1 MPTTM
6 QQKGGSSRF
15 FMTVCYSY
23 CGEIWVSYQLDLAC
37 FPAFAGQR
45 QLVTYRYTVTQV
57 PHRKQWVAK
66 TSTTS
71 LHLLSYSWGR
81 WRFTF
86 ALLFIICCHLFSFLQ
101 RCSILVWW
109 RRCLVETHQPPFF
122 SHFLS
127 PWKNPVKFVPCCND
141 KLLTDFP
148 LRLHKPVN
156 KLQRKAERRESR
168 TYSTTE
174 NKDIC
179 MATDGNEV

>member
-71 LHLLSYSWGR
+71 TAPVELQLRPLAVHFCFALYYLLSSFLISAKMFNIGLMKEVSCR
-81 WRFTF
+81 NPPTP
-86 ALLFIICCHLFSFLQ
+86 LFLPFSFSVEKPSQVCTLLQ
-101 RCSILVWW
+101 WQASDW
-109 RRCLVETHQPPFF
+109 
-122 SHFLS
+122 LS
-127 PWKNPVKFVPCCND
+127 PSA
-141 KLLTDFP
+141 T
-148 LRLHKPVN
+148 
-156 KLQRKAERRESR
+156 QASEQASEESR
-168 TYSTTE
+168 AQRE
-174 NKDIC
+174 QNIFNNRK
-179 MATDGNEV
+179 